1 MIKNLRKDVQAMANP
16 QKAKLL
22 QGFFKTGSGQ
32 YGEGDIFLGL
42 TVPQSRSIAIKFKH
56 LPYSEI
62 TALLKSKNHE
72 ERLIALL
79 ILVHNYKSGNEKE
92 QKKIYNFY
100 LKHLPYINNW
110 DLVDLSAHSIVGA
123 WLMDKDRKLLLKLA
137 SSKNLWSRRIS
148 VIATF
153 HFIKY
158 ERSSVWSFKIAE
170 MLLNDKHDL
179 IHKAVGW
186 MLREIGKNISQK
198 EEEIFLKKHYKQMP
212 RTMLRYAIER
222 FDPAL
227 RKAYMT
233 NKIEIND

>member
-1 MIKNLRKDVQAMANP
+1 MIKSLQKEVQALANP

-22 QGFFKTGSGQ
+22 QRFFKTGPGQ
-32 YGEGDIFLGL
+32 YGEGDVFLGL
-42 TVPQSRSIAIKFKH
+42 TVPQSRSIAVKYKQ
-56 LPYSEI
+56 LPYREI
-62 TALLKSKNHE
+62 AALLKSTHHE

-79 ILVHNYKSGNEKE
+79 ILVHNYKKGNERE
-92 QKKIYNFY
+92 QKKIYHFY
-100 LKHLPYINNW
+100 LKHLRHINNW
-110 DLVDLSAHSIVGA
+110 DLVDLSAHSILGA
-123 WLMDKDRKLLLKLA
+123 GLMNKDRKLLLKLA
-137 SSKNLWSRRIS
+137 SSKNLWSRRIA

-158 ERSSVWSFKIAE
+158 ERSSKWSFKIAK

-198 EEEIFLKKHYKQMP
+198 EEEIFLKKHYKKMP

-227 RKAYMT
+227 RQVYIS
-233 NKIEIND
+233 NKK